1 MKQAE
6 VSKNLKPLIHTMDD
20 YIAMIKSKDNISD
33 KDRMNQ
39 YAMQILGKL
48 PNRDE
53 IFIETQAYYGGFNTK
68 GMLAIMRKLSRFSFH
83 LQDLNLSISAP
94 ILQLVEKCMA
104 LNFTLGAVMFTIT
117 FSFFVISTIVI
128 N

>member
-53 IFIETQAYYGGFNTK
+53 IFIET
-68 GMLAIMRKLSRFSFH
+68 
-83 LQDLNLSISAP
+83 
-94 ILQLVEKCMA
+94 
-104 LNFTLGAVMFTIT
+104 
-117 FSFFVISTIVI
+117 
-128 N
+128 